1 MITREHFVQLR
12 THRNNIQRFRRLLET
27 SLTDFE
33 RQFIEEGL
41 AEDQVA
47 IETLAAQVLPKIVKD
62 PIPRTTLAQRLVAAR
77 RDTPGLIEPT

>member
-1 MITREHFVQLR
+1 LFSCERIAITFNVFVGCWKLVSR
-12 THRNNIQRFRRLLET
+12 I
-27 SLTDFE
+27 E

-41 AEDQVA
+41 TEDQVA